1 MKIKYLTT
9 ASLIRVLAGEVID
22 FKTAKDTKKG
32 RQKSQE
38 KDRKESNE
46 RILKEL
52 RKQGE
57 FEEDDKAE
65 YDQKKVWEK
74 MPKIFQEL
82 GMIDVAA
89 PDWVEKESAAQD
101 FMDEAEEQKLGRDEA
116 EELASKYDDDNMFK
130 DFKSFLMQAYDEGD
144 VPPVSGQ
151 PVYFLLYPEDAFGT
165 ATVGPSVN
173 HLNPDDLYDALD
185 QALKDN
191 YEFIVIYSDDETK
204 YRKMFDALKNEQE
217 AG

>member
-9 ASLIRVLAGEVID
+9 ASLIKVLAGEVID
-22 FKTAKDTKKG
+22 FKTAKNTKRG
-32 RQKSQE
+32 RKRAEE

-74 MPKIFQEL
+74 VPKKFQEL

-89 PDWVEKESAAQD
+89 PDWVEKESVAQN
-101 FMDEAEEQKLGRDEA
+101 FMDDVDEKSLSRDDAESLA
-116 EELASKYDDDNMFK
+116 EWYDKEHMFQ
-130 DFKSFLMQAYDEGD
+130 DFKSFLMQAFDEGE
-144 VPPVSGQ
+144 VPPASGQ
-151 PVYFLLYPEDAFGT
+151 PVHFLLYPEDAFGT

-173 HLNPDDLYDALD
+173 HLNPEDLYDPLE
-185 QALKDN
+185 QALRDN
-191 YEFIVIYSDDETK
+191 YEFIVIYSDDEEK
-204 YRKMFDALKNEQE
+204 YRKLFKDLQKDQE